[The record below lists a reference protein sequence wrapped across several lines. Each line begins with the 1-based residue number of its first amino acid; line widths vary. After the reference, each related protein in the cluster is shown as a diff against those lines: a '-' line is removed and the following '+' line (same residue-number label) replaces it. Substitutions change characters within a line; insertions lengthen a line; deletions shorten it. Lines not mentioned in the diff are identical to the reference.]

1 MLQVK
6 RNKALSYR
14 KSRSCS
20 KHFPFRN
27 FLRQSIYWLA
37 TALFRQLTISA
48 VAYVKLVRH
57 LSLSQIV
64 FSAALVPEIGMMSD
78 EASMHWSTKQQF
90 RANISINDLCPLHRV
105 EV

>member
-1 MLQVK
+1 MLKVK

-14 KSRSCS
+14 KSRSCF
-20 KHFPFRN
+20 KQFPLRN
-27 FLRQSIYWLA
+27 FVRQSIYWLA
-37 TALFRQLTISA
+37 TLFRQLTISA

-64 FSAALVPEIGMMSD
+64 FSAALVPEIGIMSD
-78 EASMHWSTKQQF
+78 EASLHWSAKQQF
-90 RANISINDLCPLHRV
+90 LANMSMNDLCPLLRV